1 MHTGVFFWVPFDKL
15 RPFLKEEF
23 VKMNNR
29 NTIAQVSFDEFLN
42 RSYYESYIIRDYDIT
57 NKDIDKGL
65 TDPRMIRQEQQ
76 RVENEILDFEQ
87 DLWTN

>member
-1 MHTGVFFWVPFDKL
+1 MPVATLAIVFSKKMLNKSF
-15 RPFLKEEF
+15 RSNYH
-23 VKMNNR
+23 VKR
-29 NTIAQVSFDEFLN
+29 EVTQVSFDEFLN
-42 RSYYESYIIRDYDIT
+42 RSYYESYIIHDYDIT
-57 NKDIDKGL
+57 SKDIDKGL